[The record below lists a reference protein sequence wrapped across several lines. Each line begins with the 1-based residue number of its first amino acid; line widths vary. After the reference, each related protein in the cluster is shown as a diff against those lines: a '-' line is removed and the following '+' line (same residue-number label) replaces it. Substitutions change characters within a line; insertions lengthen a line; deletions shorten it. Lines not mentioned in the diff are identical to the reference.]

1 MMLLQLSSPMVRS
14 LQSHWPQ
21 HHLHLQQ
28 HAEDQEA
35 VLQQVHFMESAPH
48 DGKHRCTIE
57 AAVALYLVLVHHP
70 HVYTKLQEF

>member
-1 MMLLQLSSPMVRS
+1 MMLLQLSNPMVRS
-14 LQSHWPQ
+14 LRSHWSQ

-35 VLQQVHFMESAPH
+35 VLQQVHFVESAPL
-48 DGKHRCTIE
+48 DGKCRCTFE